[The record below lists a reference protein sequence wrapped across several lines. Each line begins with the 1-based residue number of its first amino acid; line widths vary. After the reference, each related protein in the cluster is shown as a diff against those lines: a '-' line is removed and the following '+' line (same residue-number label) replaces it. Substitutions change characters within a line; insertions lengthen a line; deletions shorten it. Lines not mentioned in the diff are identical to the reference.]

1 MIESPDKNELER
13 KIDQYI
19 DGQLSDEEIEEL
31 WAVLIQDGDYL
42 DYLKSAANLKAVME
56 KKRKSRKPAHNRP
69 YWSYAAAAVVILVI
83 AVMTVLNMPAFQG
96 ADSVEP
102 IESIELEYYRS
113 SDGTVDSAT
122 DPEVIPQA
130 ISLANSGESEQA
142 ISILEQELNQA
153 RQDEWVA
160 ELSIQIGS
168 LQYNSDRYDE
178 SIESFERVTNL
189 DEVDVLVLEKAYW
202 YLGNAYFQMDRLDEA
217 YDAIERAYELD
228 GAYRRVAGSYLDAL
242 GDSANAR

>member
-1 MIESPDKNELER
+1 MIESPDRNELER
-13 KIDQYI
+13 KIDQYVH
-19 DGQLSDEEIEEL
+19 GQLSDEEIEEL

-56 KKRKSRKPAHNRP
+56 KKRKSRKPAHEQP
-69 YWSYAAAAVVILVI
+69 YWSYAAAAVFILVI
-83 AVMTVLNMPAFQG
+83 AVMTVLNMPVFQG

-113 SDGTVDSAT
+113 ADGTVDSAA
-122 DPEVIPQA
+122 DPEVIQQA
-130 ISLANSGESEQA
+130 ISLANSGETEQA

-189 DEVDVLVLEKAYW
+189 DEVDILVLEKAYW

-228 GAYRRVAGSYLDAL
+228 GAYRRVAASYLDAL